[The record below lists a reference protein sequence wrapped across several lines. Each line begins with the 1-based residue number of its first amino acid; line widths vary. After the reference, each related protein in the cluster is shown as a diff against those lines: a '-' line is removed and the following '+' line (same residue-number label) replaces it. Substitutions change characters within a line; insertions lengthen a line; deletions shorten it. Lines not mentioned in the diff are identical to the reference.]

1 MKKFKLF
8 ITSLFLAMALL
19 FVNISP
25 VRVYAE
31 DLIDGPQGT
40 SQKKAAPPQISPE
53 VIYMIMAAMLWW

>member
-1 MKKFKLF
+1 MKKFKLL

-40 SQKKAAPPQISPE
+40 SQKKAAPPQIPLE
-53 VIYMIMAAMLWW
+53 AIYIIMTMLSLW